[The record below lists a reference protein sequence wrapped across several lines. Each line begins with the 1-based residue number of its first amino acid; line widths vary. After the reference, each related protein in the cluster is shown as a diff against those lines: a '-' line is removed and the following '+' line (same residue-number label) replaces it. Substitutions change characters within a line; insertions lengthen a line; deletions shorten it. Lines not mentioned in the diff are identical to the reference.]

1 MKRLIAIWLPH
12 VRSTQIPQITAGLSG
27 MKTLANLGT
36 GIADLV
42 FLPIEQY
49 QKDGKIMKGL
59 TRGTKSFLRATTTET
74 VRIGSQLASG
84 AQFILEKA
92 EAKSRLPEQANT
104 QPTQPQAVPAK
115 LLRPLIRFTGSVADA
130 LVKLSDTLDGN
141 VGSSYSKYKR

>member
-12 VRSTQIPQITAGLSG
+12 VRSTQIPQITAGLAG

-42 FLPIEQY
+42 LLPIEQY
-49 QKDGKIMKGL
+49 QKDGKIIKGL

-74 VRIGSQLASG
+74 VRIGSQIASG
-84 AQFILEKA
+84 AQTLLEKV
-92 EAKSRLPEQANT
+92 ETKSRIAEQANN
-104 QPTQPQAVPAK
+104 QPQAVPAK

-130 LVKLSDTLDGN
+130 LVRLSDTMDGN
-141 VGSSYSKYKR
+141 VGSSFSKYKR